1 MQRFG
6 KEEETMSRIGRA
18 PIQLPSNVKFDN
30 KDNLITIS
38 GPLGTLTQEVAKSI
52 TVECKDN
59 VVTVARA
66 SDEKEQRALHGLYR
80 ALINNMVIGVSKG
93 FEKTLVAQGVGYK
106 INLQG
111 NNKLVMDIGFSH
123 QVEFVAP
130 AGIKFEIRT
139 PLEVTVIGCDRQVVG
154 QTAASLK
161 AIKKI
166 EPYHGYGFHYKDEK
180 VVLKPGKASG
190 K

>member
-1 MQRFG
+1 
-6 KEEETMSRIGRA
+6 MSRIGRE
-18 PIQLPSNVKFDN
+18 PIKLPSNVKFEN

-52 TVECKDN
+52 TVECEDGILHVK
-59 VVTVARA
+59 RA
-66 SDEKEQRALHGLYR
+66 SDVKEQRALHGLYR
-80 ALINNMVIGVSKG
+80 ALINNMVIGVTTG
-93 FEKTLVAQGVGYK
+93 WEKTVVAQGVGYK
-106 INLQG
+106 IALQG

-123 QVEFVAP
+123 PVEFVAP
-130 AGIKFEIRT
+130 AGVTFEIRT
-139 PLEVTVIGCDRQVVG
+139 PLEVTVKGADRQVVG

-180 VVLKPGKASG
+180 VVLKPGKATG